1 MFPLLYI
8 CVRITICS
16 IWQTIATQCFTANT
30 VFFGIGIARALVGGG
45 TRKFMAPRTQKK
57 AKIFRMNREEG
68 ALQDMTRTSLVIL
81 LAAGMVASV
90 GCSSKKYVRNET
102 TPLINKT
109 NELDDLTA
117 KNTKDIKDVDARAQA
132 GIQAVQAKAAEVDQ
146 KALAAGKTA
155 DDAQTT
161 ANAATKRVDTLTQT
175 VVNLDNYR
183 PVAETSVHFG
193 FDKDN
198 LTKKAKEALDQ
209 LATDVPNTK
218 GYIVTVEGGTDAVG
232 SSDYNYDLSQR
243 RANAV
248 IQYLAAQ
255 HNVPAHKIYLIGL
268 GKDKPV
274 DSNKTADGRAKNRRV
289 DVRLMT
295 NTTGGDNPAP
305 AAQPAA
311 PTANNSANPPSM

>member
-1 MFPLLYI
+1 
-8 CVRITICS
+8 
-16 IWQTIATQCFTANT
+16 
-30 VFFGIGIARALVGGG
+30 
-45 TRKFMAPRTQKK
+45 MAPGTQKK
-57 AKIFRMNREEG
+57 AKIFRMKREEG

-90 GCSSKKYVRNET
+90 GCSTKKYVRNET

-193 FDKDN
+193 FNKDN

-218 GYIVTVEGGTDAVG
+218 GYIVTVEGGTDSVG
-232 SSDYNYDLSQR
+232 PSDYNYDLSQR

-248 IQYLAAQ
+248 IQYLASQ

-295 NTTGGDNPAP
+295 NTSGGDNPAP
-305 AAQPAA
+305 AHSRRRRR
-311 PTANNSANPPSM
+311 PTTARIRRACNRFPSSPEDLRQHRPLTPMSGLLFLFLRIPDESF